1 MRRSSRPEPGDEAA
15 CRRLALD
22 LLARREHS
30 RLELERK
37 LASRGFHTP
46 VVAKALDHLEA
57 AGALSV
63 ARFGASFIHARIARG
78 QGPLLIRAELEQRG
92 VAGAAVEELLEEA
105 ATDWVEAAREAR
117 RKRFGSAAPADFKE
131 RARQAR
137 FLERRGFGAAS
148 IRAALDL
155 ASDSD

>member
-1 MRRSSRPEPGDEAA
+1 MRRSSKPDPQDEAA

-37 LASRGFHTP
+37 LAARGFEDG
-46 VVAKALDHLEA
+46 AIGAALDRLEA
-57 AGALSV
+57 ANALST
-63 ARFGASFIHARIARG
+63 ARFGESFVRSRVARG
-78 QGPLLIRAELEQRG
+78 QGPARIRAELEQRG
-92 VAGAAVEELLEEA
+92 VSGGAAAELLAEA
-105 ATDWVEAAREAR
+105 EVDWIAAAREAR
-117 RKRFGSAAPADFKE
+117 RKRFGPVPPADYTE

-137 FLERRGFGAAS
+137 FLERRGFDGAA